1 MLPVS
6 IISWVSTLSWLEISI
21 RKKTLIS
28 TFSTKVET
36 KVETHFHLW
45 YHIKLFNQ
53 IWSAVEGH
61 MWIKWKA
68 LAWRRLIWSPQSLLF
83 EWFSGC
89 TLLLFHT
96 FYSFILCYHMF
107 FCYESSRTHTLSLA
121 SIICN
126 VEHYCI
132 DINSQVAKLAW
143 IAPVLLAHDLM
154 LWTLQCRRGKRQ
166 PLTSISALTS
176 STGSWVCCELVL
188 SSFLVLLRIK
198 SCQGLLGYPLSYAW
212 AICVPINVTWR
223 IK

>member
-21 RKKTLIS
+21 RKKNSYIYLFRQSRNKSGNPFSFVVSYQIIQSNMKCGGRTYVNKVKS
-28 TFSTKVET
+28 TCMKE
-36 KVETHFHLW
+36 
-45 YHIKLFNQ
+45 
-53 IWSAVEGH
+53 
-61 MWIKWKA
+61 
-68 LAWRRLIWSPQSLLF
+68 LIWSPQTLLF

-96 FYSFILCYHMF
+96 FYSFILCYHTF

-188 SSFLVLLRIK
+188 SSFLALLRIK

-212 AICVPINVTWR
+212 AICVPINITWR

>member
-21 RKKTLIS
+21 RKKNSYIYLFRQSRNKSGNPFSFVASYQIIQSNMKCGGRTYVNKVKSTCMKEVNLIS
-28 TFSTKVET
+28 TNTFVWM
-36 KVETHFHLW
+36 VF
-45 YHIKLFNQ
+45 
-53 IWSAVEGH
+53 
-61 MWIKWKA
+61 
-68 LAWRRLIWSPQSLLF
+68 RL
-83 EWFSGC
+83 
-89 TLLLFHT
+89 HT
-96 FYSFILCYHMF
+96 FGFPHILFLHIMLSHV

-176 STGSWVCCELVL
+176 LTGSWVCCELVL
-188 SSFLVLLRIK
+188 SSFLALLRIK
-198 SCQGLLGYPLSYAW
+198 SCHGLLGYPLSYAW
-212 AICVPINVTWR
+212 AICVPINVIWR